1 MIVCYT
7 SDAFTD
13 NVVFMANVHLQKAT
27 SSEYN
32 ASVVNIVFMANVH
45 LQRAT
50 SSGKC
55 SVHG

>member
-13 NVVFMANVHLQKAT
+13 NVVFMANVRLQKAT

-32 ASVVNIVFMANVH
+32 ASVVCMDKVSH
-45 LQRAT
+45 LTAF
-50 SSGKC
+50 C
-55 SVHG
+55 A